1 LIDRSTTSPHKVDT
15 ADQKE
20 IVMTPRRLLPGLVFA
35 TVLLAS
41 CQQGDEEVAA
51 ESAENESPAI
61 PVETAL
67 PTRGDI
73 YAIYSGSAPIEA
85 FADATVIAKVG
96 GEVREVLAEEGDDVR
111 SGQVLARLDGDRL
124 RLEKQQ
130 AEANLRKLQ
139 RNYQRNVD
147 LKGKGLI
154 SEGDFEKIRYEMEAL
169 QATFD
174 LATLE
179 LGYTEIRAPIDGVIS
194 ERFIKVGNTIDIN
207 EQTFKVTS
215 LEPLISYLHVPEREY
230 RRIKAGQKATIE
242 IDALSGASFEADV
255 ARISP
260 IVDPETGT
268 FKISIEVSDAS
279 RRLKPGMFG
288 RIGIVFDMHA
298 NALQIPRSAIV
309 ESAGQSS
316 VFVISEHVVERR
328 LIRTGYAE
336 SGQIEV
342 LQGLDDTDEIVVV
355 GQTSLKDGSKISV
368 INAPVT
374 TSSAT
379 DNESSP
385 E

>member
-1 LIDRSTTSPHKVDT
+1 MDT

-20 IVMTPRRLLPGLVFA
+20 IVMTPRRLLPGLVLA
-35 TVLLAS
+35 TALLAS
-41 CQQGDEEVAA
+41 CQQGGEEGTTETDED
-51 ESAENESPAI
+51 ESPAI

-73 YAIYSGSAPIEA
+73 YAVYSGTAEIEA

-124 RLEKQQ
+124 RLEMEQ

-139 RNYQRNVD
+139 RDYQRNVD

-174 LATLE
+174 LAKLE
-179 LGYTEIRAPIDGVIS
+179 LDYTEIRAPINGVIS
-194 ERFIKVGNTIDIN
+194 ERFIKIGNTIDIN

-230 RRIKAGQKATIE
+230 RRIESGQKAKIAV
-242 IDALSGASFEADV
+242 DALSGSNFEAVV

-268 FKISIEVSDAS
+268 FKISIEVSDDS

-288 RIGIVFDMHA
+288 RIDIVLDMHA
-298 NALQIPRSAIV
+298 NALQVPRSAIV
-309 ESAGQSS
+309 ENAGQNSI
-316 VFVISEHVVERR
+316 FVVSEDVVERR
-328 LIRTGYAE
+328 IISTGYAE

-342 LQGLDDTDEIVVV
+342 LQGLDDMDEIVVV
-355 GQTSLKDGSKISV
+355 GQTSLKNGSRISV
-368 INAPVT
+368 INAPAAT
-374 TSSAT
+374 TSAA
-379 DNESSP
+379 DNDSSP